1 MVRSRLL
8 RGVIAGVA
16 LLAAG
21 FLDYQAYK
29 LSTTP
34 VSGTIENVFES
45 QGRHSSTLF
54 FLVKFSYGTENIN
67 AEGYRGFGYK
77 NGDTFTSS
85 CQYVPLVGC
94 AGMAYTGYV
103 DNVWGRNS
111 LKFMLFK
118 IFLFAVAIFLAENLY
133 STGKNG
139 RQKSRLNSLNIS

>member
-16 LLAAG
+16 LLAAV

-45 QGRHSSTLF
+45 QGRYSSTLF
-54 FLVKFSYGTENIN
+54 FLVKFSYGTESIH

-77 NGDTFTSS
+77 KGDTFTSS
-85 CQYVPLVGC
+85 CQYVPVAGC
-94 AGMAYTGYV
+94 GGMAYTGYV

-111 LKFMLFK
+111 LKFMLLK
-118 IFLFAVAIFLAENLY
+118 IFLLAVSIFLAESVY
-133 STGKNG
+133 STRKNPV
-139 RQKSRLNSLNIS
+139 LN